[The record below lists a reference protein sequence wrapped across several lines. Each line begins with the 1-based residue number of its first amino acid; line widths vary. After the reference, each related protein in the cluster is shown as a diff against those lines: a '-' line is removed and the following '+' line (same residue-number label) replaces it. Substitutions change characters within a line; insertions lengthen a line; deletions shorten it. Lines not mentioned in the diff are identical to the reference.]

1 MAQFFRQTAFD
12 PIDRQVFGESPPV
25 DMAQMEAA
33 LAKEMARMK
42 IAEAKKQRE
51 IEKIALE
58 SDEIK
63 ELKQK
68 IEAARLNKERSA
80 QITEKQFRV
89 FQNIVSKLLFNLFLG
104 K

>member
-1 MAQFFRQTAFD
+1 
-12 PIDRQVFGESPPV
+12 
-25 DMAQMEAA
+25 MAQMEAA

-89 FQNIVSKLLFNLFLG
+89 FQNIVSELLFKLFLG

>member
-12 PIDRQVFGESPPV
+12 PIDRREFGENPPV

-42 IAEAKKQRE
+42 IAEAQKQRE
-51 IEKIALE
+51 IQKIALK

-63 ELKQK
+63 ELKNK
-68 IEAARLNKERSA
+68 IEAAKLNKERSA
-80 QITEKQFRV
+80 QITEK
-89 FQNIVSKLLFNLFLG
+89 
-104 K
+104 